1 MSHFRPEAR
10 AAIRRWIEPAA
21 ALGLLALALWSS
33 LPGLLGGSV
42 FAWFGLGVAVLAL
55 FWLRAAA
62 LGALAARPVTGA
74 GVVVIRER
82 EIGYM
87 GPHRG
92 GFLELDDIVRVEIYR
107 VTEDADPVWRLL
119 AGTGASLAIPAS
131 AEGASHLPEALAA
144 LPGFSDLAA
153 VGVLQRHRRGR
164 HVIWERAAGARMRLD
179 QLH

>member
-10 AAIRRWIEPAA
+10 AALRRWSEPSA
-21 ALGLLALALWSS
+21 ALGLLVLALWWSVQGV
-33 LPGLLGGSV
+33 LRGSV
-42 FAWFGLGVAVLAL
+42 FGWFGLGAAVLAL
-55 FWLRAAA
+55 FWLRAAL

-74 GVVVIRER
+74 GMVVIRER

-92 GFLELDDIVRVEIYR
+92 GFLELDDIARVEIYR
-107 VTEDADPVWRLL
+107 VTGNADPVWRLVD
-119 AGTGASLAIPAS
+119 GNGVSLAIPAS

-153 VGVLQRHRRGR
+153 VGHLQRPRLGR
-164 HVIWERAAGARMRLD
+164 QVVWERGPA
-179 QLH
+179 